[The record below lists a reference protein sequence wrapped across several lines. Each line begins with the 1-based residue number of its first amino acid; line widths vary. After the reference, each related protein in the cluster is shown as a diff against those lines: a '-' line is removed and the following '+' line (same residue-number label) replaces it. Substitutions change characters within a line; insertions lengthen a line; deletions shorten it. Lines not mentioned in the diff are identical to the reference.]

1 VSAQSPHEITG
12 GPAFSRALPRATKFR
27 YRSARLTG
35 LWIEMLTEDDL
46 LPAAEALRAKAAACP
61 RRRGG

>member
-27 YRSARLTG
+27 YRSARLRV
-35 LWIEMLTEDDL
+35 WIEMKLTEDDL
-46 LPAAEALRAKAAACP
+46 LPAAEDAAD
-61 RRRGG
+61 